1 MTPLGLCTS
10 TTEIP
15 LCVRVVFDVEAL
27 FRRATRES
35 AKSALLDKV
44 T

>member
-27 FRRATRES
+27 LREPPES
-35 AKSALLDKV
+35 PLKV
-44 T
+44 LH